1 MDSRI
6 KLSILVPAFNMER
19 YLAQC
24 LDSILMQQ
32 VNFKYQVLLGEDFS
46 TDSTKE
52 IAAQFQS
59 RYPDIIKVFYNDK
72 NLGASGNLC
81 RLIELVDTEFFI
93 QIDGDDYIT
102 DKAKLQIQ
110 FDTLSANPACAMCYH
125 NYSIVDSEGQNPKL
139 HIPPFPDSLIIPK
152 NYLLHRDL
160 GPGNLVMVRRSALP
174 KVLPNWL
181 HHCGYQVDYLVHCL
195 AAAEGGIYYIDKAM
209 TAYRKHAQS
218 ITTVTKKKY
227 TLEMMISNPASL
239 SKFYKSRGLN
249 AESRYFRS
257 LLPERYMT
265 LGYFYLSENKVFSFL
280 YYFFK
285 GFVRNPNFNLKQHKD
300 MVYAASPEL
309 AQKLKKYIH

>member
-52 IAAQFQS
+52 IAAQFQA

-72 NLGASGNLC
+72 NLGASGSLC

-209 TAYRKHAQS
+209 RKQVGKPLKKAETLVKKAEKANSKLADYDERVRDPQIEKLHKLE
-218 ITTVTKKKY
+218 KKKCHS
-227 TLEMMISNPASL
+227 SNI
-239 SKFYKSRGLN
+239 KSR
-249 AESRYFRS
+249 
-257 LLPERYMT
+257 
-265 LGYFYLSENKVFSFL
+265 
-280 YYFFK
+280 
-285 GFVRNPNFNLKQHKD
+285 
-300 MVYAASPEL
+300 
-309 AQKLKKYIH
+309 